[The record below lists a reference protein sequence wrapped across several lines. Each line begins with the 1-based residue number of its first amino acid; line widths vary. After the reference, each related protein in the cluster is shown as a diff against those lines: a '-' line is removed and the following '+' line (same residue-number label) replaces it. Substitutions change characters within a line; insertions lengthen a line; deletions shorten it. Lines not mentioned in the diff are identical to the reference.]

1 MNYCLHANKT
11 ISSDEKEI
19 QVFSN
24 KLDDLIKSSHI
35 YLAKLYILENRPI
48 VEAIDY
54 FETKNKKI
62 HELTKKMFNYSKIC
76 QNLEFCFDILN
87 KYQTY
92 SELYDELSTLDTSS
106 NSNPTIILKE
116 LNSLILNT
124 KDKYLKNL
132 VQTGEKDVINKVY
145 TYLEQTLTELN
156 LETYTVLKRE
166 LDTIRYHIEITHNLN
181 EIDSYTLFG
190 MSNKYFIQCMD
201 MDELDSNDY
210 TEYIDPIDEF
220 SKIVDDL
227 EYLINYIAITYL
239 STGLYD
245 IPSQCSAKIVTNKE
259 EIIITGNRKIKIIL
273 EENSNDK
280 LIVNY

>member
-11 ISSDEKEI
+11 ISSEEKEI

-92 SELYDELSTLDTSS
+92 SELYDELTTLDTTS